1 MDRNDQI
8 RVLEKDSFTVPYLNI
23 ILCSLDTAGEELRG
37 GGGFHNW
44 ELIMQQ
50 VEKKGIWVLLVKQCE
65 TGACMVIFQSRDM

>member
-37 GGGFHNW
+37 G
-44 ELIMQQ
+44 EAST
-50 VEKKGIWVLLVKQCE
+50 
-65 TGACMVIFQSRDM
+65 TGS